1 MEGPCLLEEIQ
12 TTLINFTRTETLA
25 MVFVFSMVGTVLGPI
40 LGGLLTEK
48 ASWRWC
54 KS

>member
-1 MEGPCLLEEIQ
+1 MNVARP
-12 TTLINFTRTETLA
+12 ETLA

-40 LGGLLTEK
+40 FGGLLTEK